1 MKFKANHLQ
10 TDFIFIIL
18 LLILPSKDLIAG
30 AWPQQKG
37 TGYYKAD
44 FRYLSAKKIYTSD
57 GEKVAIPDFTNMT
70 VGVAGFYGFTDNLT
84 FILNATVY
92 NSVKLDSSV
101 AEFGSDNDVQGFGD
115 IIVGVKYGLAKFGK
129 SIISAKLLLNL
140 PTGISSPDGGLWT
153 GYGDYYQTIGL
164 EYGYSLWPITGYLN
178 AAVAY
183 SNHTQGF
190 SDLFNYGIEGG
201 YTFIKNLS
209 LILRLHGQLSI
220 DNGNPDVLGGF
231 GVFSNNQQF
240 IAYNIALAY
249 KFTNN
254 FGVKGYY
261 EGGGAGKNIISAPVF
276 NVGVFFTN

>member
-10 TDFIFIIL
+10 TASIFIIL
-18 LLILPSKDLIAG
+18 LLILPAKDLFAG

-44 FRYLSAKKIYTSD
+44 FRYLSGNKIYNSD

-70 VGVAGFYGFTDNLT
+70 VGVAGFYGFTNNLT

-115 IIVGVKYGLAKFGK
+115 IVIGAKYGLAKFGK
-129 SIISAKLLLNL
+129 SVVSAKLLLNL
-140 PTGISSPDGGLWT
+140 PTGTSSPDGGLWT

-164 EYGYSLWPITGYLN
+164 EYGYSLWPIKGYLN
-178 AAVAY
+178 AAVTY
-183 SNHTQGF
+183 TNHTQGF

-201 YTFIKNLS
+201 YTFTKNLS
-209 LILRLHGQLSI
+209 LTLILHGQLSM
-220 DNGNPDVLGGF
+220 DNGNADVQGGF

-240 IAYNIALAY
+240 FAYNVALAY

>member
-1 MKFKANHLQ
+1 MKFKKNKLQ
-10 TDFIFIIL
+10 ATSIIIIL
-18 LLILPSKDLIAG
+18 LLILPVSQLFAG

-44 FRYLSAKKIYTSD
+44 FRYLSAKKIYESD

-115 IIVGVKYGLAKFGK
+115 IIVGAKYGLAKFGK

-140 PTGISSPDGGLWT
+140 PTGTSTPDGGLWT
-153 GYGDYYQTIGL
+153 GFGDYYQTIGL
-164 EYGYSLWPITGYLN
+164 EYGYSLWPIRGYLN

-183 SNHTQGF
+183 TNHTQGI
-190 SDLFNYGIEGG
+190 SDAFNYGIEGG
-201 YTFIKNLS
+201 YTIIKNLS
-209 LILRLHGQLSI
+209 LILRLHGQLSM
-220 DNGNPDVLGGF
+220 DNGDPDVSGGF

-240 IAYNIALAY
+240 IAYNVELAY

-276 NVGVFFTN
+276 NLGVFFTN